1 MLKVK
6 KSKELLVEAK
16 RRYLEQLKS
25 HKKVMEELDVIV
37 LDEDL
42 ETLET
47 DVGLLRSKRPDF
59 GTCGISQGTQRR
71 RRLKKTKKGAH
82 KKHNIMTQC
91 QTILKKL
98 MNHKLGYQ
106 VSAN

>member
-6 KSKELLVEAK
+6 NSNELLVEAK
-16 RRYLEQLKS
+16 RRYLDQLKS
-25 HKKVMEELDVIV
+25 HKKVMEELDIIV
-37 LDEDL
+37 LGEDS
-42 ETLET
+42 ETLKT
-47 DVGLLRSKRPDF
+47 DVGILESKRSVY
-59 GTCGISQGTQRR
+59 GTSSISQGTQQ
-71 RRLKKTKKGAH
+71 RRLQKTKKGAH